1 MNSLSLSNL
10 IALGEGF
17 TTEFKRSMPSDLGRE
32 ICAFANTTGGVI
44 LIGVDDA
51 GTAVGVREHN
61 RLKSQVQSIARSA
74 DPPVAVEVASE
85 GGVLCVTVPQ
95 QHGKPYEACLEHGV
109 AEPAIQVS
117 PDWVTVTFPR
127 QEATVAPHV
136 TPHVTPHVAP
146 HVGRLI
152 AALDREMSRAELMNA
167 LGLADRRH
175 FARTYLQPGVEAG
188 LVEMT
193 LPDRPRSREQRYRLT
208 ILGEQVRDSQPEAG
222 GNA

>member
-32 ICAFANTTGGVI
+32 IC
-44 LIGVDDA
+44 
-51 GTAVGVREHN
+51 
-61 RLKSQVQSIARSA
+61 QM
-74 DPPVAVEVASE
+74 
-85 GGVLCVTVPQ
+85 
-95 QHGKPYEACLEHGV
+95 
-109 AEPAIQVS
+109 S

-127 QEATVAPHV
+127 HEATSA
-136 TPHVTPHVAP
+136 PHVTPHVAP
-146 HVGRLI
+146 HVTPHVGRLI
-152 AALDREMSRAELMNA
+152 AALERDMSRAEFMNA
-167 LGLADRRH
+167 LTLADRRH

>member
-1 MNSLSLSNL
+1 MK
-10 IALGEGF
+10 E
-17 TTEFKRSMPSDLGRE
+17 EDLGSKSVPRNPLLFSMLYRMKLVE
-32 ICAFANTTGGVI
+32 Q
-44 LIGVDDA
+44 IGS
-51 GTAVGVREHN
+51 GIRRIH
-61 RLKSQVQSIARSA
+61 
-74 DPPVAVEVASE
+74 
-85 GGVLCVTVPQ
+85 
-95 QHGKPYEACLEHGV
+95 EACLEHGV
-109 AEPAIQVS
+109 ADPAIQVS

-175 FARTYLQPGVEAG
+175 FARTYLQPGVEEG